1 MTTAVVTGVGVV
13 SPTGIGVEDHWAN
26 TLAGRSGIDLTTRFD
41 ASTYPTRLA
50 GEVRDFNA
58 KDHVT
63 NRMIVQTDRWTQMA
77 LAATE
82 EALRDAV
89 AFPVAD
95 CGLDEYE
102 MAVVTATSSAG
113 NEFGQGELG
122 ALWSKH
128 PQYVTAYQSI
138 AWFYAATTGQISIK
152 YGMRGSCGVIVSEQA
167 GGLDAIAQARR
178 VLRGRARL
186 VVSGGTEAPLSPYAV
201 VCQQSS
207 GLLSRSA
214 DPARG
219 YLPFDRDANGYVP
232 GEGGA
237 ILVVED
243 QDSARARGI
252 SRVYGRI
259 AGYAA
264 TFDPRPGSGREPTL
278 RRAAE
283 LALAD
288 AGLRAEDVDVVFAD
302 AAGVPELDLVEANAI
317 AALFGPR
324 GVPVTAP
331 KTLTGRLYAGGAS
344 LDLVTA
350 LLAIRDGVIPPT
362 FGVSVREDLELD
374 LVVDEPREAK
384 LHTALVLAR
393 GYGGFN
399 SAVVL
404 TA

>member
-1 MTTAVVTGVGVV
+1 
-13 SPTGIGVEDHWAN
+13 
-26 TLAGRSGIDLTTRFD
+26 
-41 ASTYPTRLA
+41 
-50 GEVRDFNA
+50 
-58 KDHVT
+58 
-63 NRMIVQTDRWTQMA
+63 
-77 LAATE
+77 
-82 EALRDAV
+82 
-89 AFPVAD
+89 
-95 CGLDEYE
+95 
-102 MAVVTATSSAG
+102 
-113 NEFGQGELG
+113 
-122 ALWSKH
+122 
-128 PQYVTAYQSI
+128 
-138 AWFYAATTGQISIK
+138 
-152 YGMRGSCGVIVSEQA
+152 MRGSCGVIVSEQA

-219 YLPFDRDANGYVP
+219 YLPFDQDANGYVP

-243 QDSARARGI
+243 QDSARARGV

-302 AAGVPELDLVEANAI
+302 AAGVPELDRVEADAI

-362 FGVSVREDLELD
+362 FGVSAREDLELD
-374 LVVDEPREAK
+374 LVVGEPREAK

>member
-1 MTTAVVTGVGVV
+1 MSAVVTGVGVV
-13 SPTGIGVEDHWAN
+13 SPTGIGVETHWAN
-26 TLAGRSGIDLTTRFD
+26 TLSGRSGIGPIERFD
-41 ASTYPTRLA
+41 ASAYPTRLA
-50 GEVRDFNA
+50 GEVRDFVA
-58 KDHVT
+58 KEHIT
-63 NRMIVQTDRWTQMA
+63 SRMIKQTDRWTQMA

-82 EALRDAV
+82 EALRDAG
-89 AFPVAD
+89 AFPVEE

-122 ALWSKH
+122 SLWSKH

-178 VLRGRARL
+178 VLRGRAKL
-186 VVSGGTEAPLSPYAV
+186 VVSGGTEAPIGPYAV
-201 VCQQSS
+201 VCQQSNELMS
-207 GLLSRSA
+207 TSD
-214 DPARG
+214 DPARA
-219 YLPFDRDANGYVP
+219 YLPFDEGANGYLP

-237 ILVVED
+237 ILIIED
-243 QDSARARGI
+243 EENARARGV
-252 SRVYGRI
+252 SKVYGRV

-278 RRAAE
+278 QRAAE
-283 LALAD
+283 LALED
-288 AGLRAEDVDVVFAD
+288 AGLLASDVDVVFAD
-302 AAGVPELDLVEANAI
+302 AFGVPSLDRLEAEAI
-317 AALFGPR
+317 GKVFGPR
-324 GVPVTAP
+324 GIPVTAP

-350 LLAIRDGVIPPT
+350 LLSIRDGVIPPT
-362 FGVSVREDLELD
+362 VGVTARPDLELD
-374 LVVDEPREAK
+374 LVVDRPREAN
-384 LHTALVLAR
+384 LRTALVLAR